1 MGTHLLT
8 LFSAFL
14 PFQPWGPREL
24 QSGSIYCRT
33 DRLTLVHPM
42 TSGESLGKA
51 HKAHEPPAIIGV
63 LASTAPH
70 GCLSLVHTAAVYP
83 GTVVPAPLLEMT
95 FPLLF

>member
-8 LFSAFL
+8 LFSAFF

-33 DRLTLVHPM
+33 DKLTLVHPM
-42 TSGESLGKA
+42 TSGESLGKD
-51 HKAHEPPAIIGV
+51 HKAHEPPAIVGV

-70 GCLSLVHTAAVYP
+70 GCH
-83 GTVVPAPLLEMT
+83 
-95 FPLLF
+95 FPCSHCSCLPWDHGSCSSS